1 MFKILIG
8 VVVVTIAVIAA
19 FVLIDPKT
27 QVDSAGTVTEVA
39 NSFTVAI
46 EGEVYKTGNFT
57 MKEGST
63 MLDLIETAGGT
74 TVNADSRAYY
84 EEALLTKGMTY
95 YIASRYDTSDVC
107 SASEVSKVNINI
119 DDAETLTTVSGITST
134 LANSIVNYRETNGI
148 FATIEELMEV
158 YGIGNATYRKVRNYV
173 ILHA

>member
-8 VVVVTIAVIAA
+8 VVVVAIAVISA
-19 FVLIDPKT
+19 FMIIDPKM
-27 QVDSAGTVTEVA
+27 QASSAGTVTEVA
-39 NSFTVAI
+39 TTFSVAI

-57 MKEGST
+57 MKDGST

-107 SASEVSKVNINI
+107 SASEVSKVNVNT
-119 DDAETLTTVSGITST
+119 DDADTLSTVSGITST
-134 LANSIVNYRETNGI
+134 IANSIVTYRTEKGV
-148 FATIEELMEV
+148 FATLEELMEV
-158 YGIGNATYRKVRNYV
+158 YGIGNATYRKIRNYV

>member
-8 VVVVTIAVIAA
+8 VVVVAIAVISA
-19 FVLIDPKT
+19 FMIIDPKL
-27 QVDSAGTVTEVA
+27 QAESAGTVTEVA

-63 MLDLIETAGGT
+63 MIDLIETAGGT

-95 YIASRYDTSDVC
+95 FIASRYDSSDIC
-107 SASEVSKVNINI
+107 SASEVSKVNINA

-134 LANSIVNYRETNGI
+134 LANSIVTYRESNGI
-148 FATIEELMEV
+148 FATLEELMEV
-158 YGIGNATYRKVRNYV
+158 YGIGNATYRKIRNYV

>member
-8 VVVVTIAVIAA
+8 VVVVAIAVISA
-19 FVLIDPKT
+19 FMIIDPKLQAET
-27 QVDSAGTVTEVA
+27 AGTVTEVA

-63 MLDLIETAGGT
+63 MIDLIETAGGT

-95 YIASRYDTSDVC
+95 FIASRYDSSDIC
-107 SASEVSKVNINI
+107 SASEVSKININV

-134 LANSIVNYRETNGI
+134 LANSIITYRESNGI
-148 FATIEELMEV
+148 FATLEELMEV
-158 YGIGNATYRKVRNYV
+158 YGIGNATYRKIRNYV

>member
-8 VVVVTIAVIAA
+8 VVVVAIAVISA
-19 FVLIDPKT
+19 FMIIDPKLQAET
-27 QVDSAGTVTEVA
+27 AGTVTEVA

-63 MLDLIETAGGT
+63 MIDLIETAGGT
-74 TVNADSRAYY
+74 TINADSRAYY

-95 YIASRYDTSDVC
+95 FIASRYDSSDIC
-107 SASEVSKVNINI
+107 SASEVSKVNINV

-134 LANSIVNYRETNGI
+134 LANSIITYRESNGI
-148 FATIEELMEV
+148 FATLEELMEV
-158 YGIGNATYRKVRNYV
+158 YGIGNATYRKIRNYV